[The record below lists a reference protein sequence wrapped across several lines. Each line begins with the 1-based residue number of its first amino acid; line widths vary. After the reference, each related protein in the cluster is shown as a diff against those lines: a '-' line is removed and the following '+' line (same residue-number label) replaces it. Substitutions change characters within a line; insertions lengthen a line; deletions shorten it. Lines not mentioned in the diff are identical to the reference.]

1 MQITKIQYSKTVE
14 SNVMGAGIWQK
25 IGVDAVV
32 SEGEDIA
39 AAIDEARNVV
49 EDAHRKYLPEQPIF
63 LSPQEKKNEFEALKK
78 EFNVGTK

>member
-49 EDAHRKYLPEQPIF
+49 EDAHRKYLPPTQPQDIYF
-63 LSPQEKKNEFEALKK
+63 NVTNQKK
-78 EFNVGTK
+78 EK